1 MTEAVTVRAAT
12 LQDFNAVTSLLEEL
26 GRPQVLGT
34 PREGAARDRY
44 QRWLEAPDLE
54 AWVAEIDGS
63 VVGFIDLTFVPRLNF
78 DGPQAWV
85 PDLIVRDT
93 ARSRGA
99 GAALLARAETA
110 ARDREAFALTLESA
124 NWRERAHAFYLRE
137 GMTNAAKEFMK
148 ILGDVKWPPAAPPT
162 P

>member
-1 MTEAVTVRAAT
+1 LTDAVTVREAKS
-12 LQDFNAVTSLLEEL
+12 QDFDAVTSLLEEL
-26 GRPQVLGT
+26 GRPRILGT
-34 PREGAARDRY
+34 PGEDAARERY

-78 DGPQAWV
+78 DGPQASV
-85 PDLIVRDT
+85 PDLIVREA

-99 GAALLARAETA
+99 GAALLARAEAA

-137 GMTNAAKEFMK
+137 GMTNAAQEFIK
-148 ILGDVKWPPAAPPT
+148 ILSDVQWPPAPPIT
-162 P
+162 